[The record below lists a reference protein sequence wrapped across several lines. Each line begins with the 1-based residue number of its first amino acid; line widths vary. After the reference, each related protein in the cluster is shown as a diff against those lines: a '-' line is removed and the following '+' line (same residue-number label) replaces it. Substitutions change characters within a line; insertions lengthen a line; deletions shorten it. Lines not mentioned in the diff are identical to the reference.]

1 MILLLGALT
10 AFGAVSIDLYL
21 PGLPAIARDFGVDA
35 EAAQFSMAAFFIGMA
50 IGQLVYGPL
59 SDRFGR
65 RIPLLFGVVVY
76 VVASLGCAM
85 APTIDWLI
93 AGRFLQALGAC
104 AGVVIARA
112 VVRDRYDHH
121 ESARIFSL
129 LVLVLGVAPMIAP
142 TVGGWIITL
151 AGWRAIFYALALF
164 GLIVGIGVYFSLE
177 ESRSSETH
185 ELARGESAIG
195 AYGRLLG
202 KSRLLG
208 YVLAGALNGACLF
221 TYISTAPTLMIGTWG
236 FSSHQFGLLF
246 ALMAVGVIGS
256 SQVNRQLL
264 HRYSSNRILAVASV
278 AGVWTGV
285 LLVAVAISG
294 LGGKWAV
301 LAMMFLVLT
310 SYGFMQANTLAG
322 ALSVDPLRS
331 GSTSALVGSGAF
343 LAGALASS
351 LAATFHDDSAVSM
364 AIVMALALLGSS
376 LALFGL
382 ALPRKPQR

>member
-35 EAAQFSMAAFFIGMA
+35 EMAQFTMAAFFIGMA

-65 RIPLLFGVVVY
+65 RTPLFIGIFVY
-76 VVASLGCAM
+76 IAASVGCAM
-85 APTIDWLI
+85 APTIEWLI
-93 AGRFLQALGAC
+93 AGRFMQALGAC

-112 VVRDRYDHH
+112 VVRDRYDHQ

-129 LVLVLGVAPMIAP
+129 LILVLGVAPMVAP
-142 TVGGWIITL
+142 TVGGWIIAL
-151 AGWRAIFYALALF
+151 AGWRAIFYALAAF
-164 GLIVGIGVYFSLE
+164 GVAVGFGVYFELE
-177 ESRSSETH
+177 ESRSNETH
-185 ELARGESAIG
+185 ELARGETAIG
-195 AYGRLLG
+195 AYARLLG
-202 KSRLLG
+202 KPRLLG
-208 YVLAGALNGACLF
+208 YVLSGALNGACLF
-221 TYISTAPTLMIGTWG
+221 TYISTAPTLMIETWG
-236 FSSHQFGLLF
+236 FDANEFGLLF

-256 SQVNRQLL
+256 SQVNRRLL
-264 HRYSSNRILAVASV
+264 RDHTSNRILAVASV
-278 AGVWTGV
+278 VGV
-285 LLVAVAISG
+285 LAGALLVIVAITG
-294 LGGKWAV
+294 LGGKWGV
-301 LAMMFLVLT
+301 LTMMFVVLT

-376 LALFGL
+376 VALFGL
-382 ALPRKPQR
+382 ALPRKRGR